1 MTQSYPDVA
10 FQVQALPW
18 VHDGLTDVDRSAID
32 ALLHLDVGHL
42 EAVVRMPFLATLESS
57 DVLAVRALAHMA
69 SEDLDLLRGFLQHPA
84 LLSGI
89 TDEQTVRIAAAGTVS
104 NQDQSAVS
112 QFLDP
117 TIASVE
123 SDTTSTTLTP
133 TLRISIVRTDQS
145 EAARDTMEVVRRAV
159 EHAEEVMGLPLPTD
173 HVVLVLH
180 DKAVREGSAGVNYG
194 YAISYL
200 PEYEQPEDAWRW
212 RALQRGTIHEVAHYY
227 WRRNEGWIDEGLANT
242 VEYLYGVDV
251 GLSPGQ
257 LKPRRRGCEAH
268 DLRML
273 SASAP
278 APGEPEY
285 RCTYYLGELLFREL
299 MDSMDEEEFA
309 AKIRDLYQ
317 VSLDEQEIHRTPGI
331 GVVRQ
336 VFDGQMDIVDR
347 HWSGGINAPENRA
360 DADEGVA
367 RTYHDLIQ
375 WEEYPTVE
383 GRNVLFTGTLLDGAQ
398 LSLPTNKK
406 ARSGGYTNFTLSPAN
421 AHTYEGSILP
431 RPGGGLEWSLDNPGD
446 TVASIYRIDGNIF
459 TVKFPFPRGLGTDP
473 STAAPQY
480 VVIVWGFPDV
490 KRKPTIND
498 TVDIL
503 GYARIRSGGPS

>member
-1 MTQSYPDVA
+1 MWLTRSYPDVA
-10 FQVQALPW
+10 LQVQALPW
-18 VHDGLTDVDRSAID
+18 VQDGLTKMDRNAID
-32 ALLHLDVGHL
+32 ELLYLDVGHL
-42 EAVVRMPFLATLESS
+42 RAVVRMPFLETLESS
-57 DVLAVRALAHMA
+57 DILAVRALADMA
-69 SEDLDLLRGFLQHPA
+69 YEDLGLLTGFLKDPA

-89 TDEQTVRIAAAGTVS
+89 TDEQTVRIVAAGTVS
-104 NQDQSAVS
+104 NHDQSAVS

-123 SDTTSTTLTP
+123 SDIASTALTP
-133 TLRISIVRTDQS
+133 TLQISIVRTGQS
-145 EAARDTMEVVRRAV
+145 EPARDTTEAVRNAV
-159 EHAEEVMGLPLPTD
+159 EHAEEVMGRPLPTD

-200 PEYEQPEDAWRW
+200 PDYEQPEDAWRW
-212 RALQRGTIHEVAHYY
+212 RALQRGMVHEVAHYY
-227 WRRNEGWIDEGLANT
+227 WRGNEGWIDEGMANT
-242 VEYLYGVDV
+242 LEYLYGVDV

-257 LKPRRRGCEAH
+257 LKPHRRGCEAH

-285 RCTYYLGELLFREL
+285 RCSYYLGELLFREL
-299 MDSMDEEEFA
+299 MDSMEAEEFA
-309 AKIRDLYQ
+309 AKMRDLYQ
-317 VSLDEQEIHRTPGI
+317 VSLDEQKLHRTPSI
-331 GVVRQ
+331 AVVRQ
-336 VFDGQMDIVDR
+336 VFDGELDIVDR
-347 HWSGGINAPENRA
+347 HWSGGLNAPENRA
-360 DADEGVA
+360 EADEGIA
-367 RTYHDLIQ
+367 RIYHDLIQ

-383 GRNVLFTGTLLDGAQ
+383 GRYVTFTGTLLHGAQ
-398 LSLPTNKK
+398 LSQPTNKK
-406 ARSGGYTNFTLSPAN
+406 ARKGGYTNFTLSPAN
-421 AHTYEGSILP
+421 ARTYEGSILP

-446 TVASIYRIDGNIF
+446 TVASIYGIDGNIF

-490 KRKPTIND
+490 SRKPTIND

-503 GYARIRSGGPS
+503 GYARIRSGP